1 MRRRLGSR
9 DRSTIRN
16 PEKFEFAGSSRA
28 PLTAEPGERCAVG
41 IGSNGLRPGD
51 GCGPP
56 ICRGGPLCS
65 RRWHSEGA
73 SLPLTDSS
81 LAPFSAVGRP
91 HCQQR
96 PQGLD
101 GGSTHLS
108 CGHYSRPLGARE
120 VRLFRGSEQTETLE
134 QTTYTPLFTVH
145 TPVVDGG
152 RTFGGARSGLDSNRP
167 FAVGGLQQRWLS
179 AARHVAFRGAR
190 RHGFI

>member
-1 MRRRLGSR
+1 MCGR
-9 DRSTIRN
+9 DRKQRAAPWRRVRPTDLPRRSPLLSPLAQRGRESAPHGLVPRTI
-16 PEKFEFAGSSRA
+16 
-28 PLTAEPGERCAVG
+28 
-41 IGSNGLRPGD
+41 
-51 GCGPP
+51 
-56 ICRGGPLCS
+56 
-65 RRWHSEGA
+65 
-73 SLPLTDSS
+73 
-81 LAPFSAVGRP
+81 SAVGRP

-120 VRLFRGSEQTETLE
+120 VRLFRESEQTETLE

>member
-81 LAPFSAVGRP
+81 LAPF
-91 HCQQR
+91 
-96 PQGLD
+96 L
-101 GGSTHLS
+101 LS
-108 CGHYSRPLGARE
+108 
-120 VRLFRGSEQTETLE
+120 V
-134 QTTYTPLFTVH
+134 VH
-145 TPVVDGG
+145 TVSRG
-152 RTFGGARSGLDSNRP
+152 RRVWMAEVPTYPAAIILD
-167 FAVGGLQQRWLS
+167 
-179 AARHVAFRGAR
+179 H
-190 RHGFI
+190 